1 MADQSLTMLTFS
13 KAQLASLLATAVDFG
28 IAAAGRLLQP
38 WYVVAAVLGIAAGG
52 VVHFSLGRHWVFG
65 RRGDKVAGQSARY
78 RVERQP
84 AAQRGGGTGCYS
96 LGGAAL
102 PGRQSN
108 RVAAAG
114 RYLQLFVAVSFSFSK
129 VLKKLPCHC
138 LRQGAR
144 WGLVAGLCLPP
155 LLGGAQTTLI
165 RGVVRSAAT
174 REPLPSVNVT
184 VPGTT
189 RGTSTDPNGVYA
201 LEVPAPYLSLT
212 FTYIGYR
219 PETRMVVPGREQVVD
234 VALTEASQAL
244 PEVVVKSGRARYR
257 NKDNPAVDL
266 IRLVI
271 DHKERNRSE
280 SYDYVE
286 YEKYEKM
293 SFALS
298 NLSERFRARRVFR
311 NYQFLFK
318 RDDSARIGSGSLL
331 PVYLEEK
338 LSKVYFRRRP
348 EKTKT
353 RVQGQKQVQFDKHF
367 IDNGGVSAYFNRM
380 YQDIDIYDNNIS
392 VLSNQFL
399 SPIAGNAPTF
409 YKFYITDT
417 VKNHVPPLAE
427 LSFSPRN
434 RTDLLF
440 EASST

>member
-1 MADQSLTMLTFS
+1 
-13 KAQLASLLATAVDFG
+13 
-28 IAAAGRLLQP
+28 
-38 WYVVAAVLGIAAGG
+38 
-52 VVHFSLGRHWVFG
+52 
-65 RRGDKVAGQSARY
+65 
-78 RVERQP
+78 
-84 AAQRGGGTGCYS
+84 
-96 LGGAAL
+96 
-102 PGRQSN
+102 
-108 RVAAAG
+108 
-114 RYLQLFVAVSFSFSK
+114 
-129 VLKKLPCHC
+129 
-138 LRQGAR
+138 
-144 WGLVAGLCLPP
+144 LPP

-318 RDDSARIGSGSLL
+318 RNDSARIGDGSLL

-338 LSKVYFRRRP
+338 LSKVYFRRQP

-353 RVQGQKQVQFDKHF
+353 RVLGSKQVEFDKNF

-392 VLSNQFL
+392 VLSNLLL
-399 SPIAGNAPTF
+399 SPIADNAPTF

-417 VKNHVPPLAE
+417 VKGHAPPLAE

-440 EASST
+440 EGKLYVTLDGNYAVQGALLGVMRTSTSTSSRTWRPSCALRPTLTAAFTSTRVRCASCSGSPGSGAGACWATGRCRSGSTR